1 VLGDLLV
8 VGVVETRVV
17 LAVWLA
23 EGDGFKF
30 GWLRRSICGVVLDRR
45 PIWKMLA
52 VFERGVWSRHAILF
66 GGGAF
71 VGELA
76 VVVDVGIGKE
86 GGVR

>member
-1 VLGDLLV
+1 
-8 VGVVETRVV
+8 
-17 LAVWLA
+17 
-23 EGDGFKF
+23 
-30 GWLRRSICGVVLDRR
+30 
-45 PIWKMLA
+45 MLA